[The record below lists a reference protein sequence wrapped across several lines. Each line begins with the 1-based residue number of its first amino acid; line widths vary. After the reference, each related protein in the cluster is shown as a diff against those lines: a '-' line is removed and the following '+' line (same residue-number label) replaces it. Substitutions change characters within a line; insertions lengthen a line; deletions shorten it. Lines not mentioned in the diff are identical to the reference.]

1 MSFSQPFITHRTRK
15 DKFYTQVNRLINW
28 HKVDK
33 QVKRYY
39 KANHGEVGRD
49 GYEGLLLFKML
60 LLGIWN
66 NLSDYG
72 VEELVNDSLSASS
85 FCGLSLED
93 DVPDHSILSRFRT
106 TMTKRGVFD
115 KLLSKINQQLEANNV
130 MVKTV
135 TKVDASITD
144 TPRKPRGNKTFEV
157 DDDNQAKQC
166 YKPSV
171 DQDAS
176 WVKKA
181 GKTRYGFKKHIITD
195 DEGLVIGVKT
205 TKASVHDSQ
214 VFEELVG
221 DANLPPSCEV
231 QADKAY
237 KSKRHDNYLNKHK
250 LKNGTQ
256 HRAYRNKPLTKQQTQ
271 HNKQVAKTRYMVER
285 TFGSMVR
292 WFGAGTA
299 RYVGIDK
306 MHTQHVL
313 ESIAYNLKRM
323 PNLMAKQIVKQGVYT

>member
-1 MSFSQPFITHRTRK
+1 MSFSQPFVTHRTRK
-15 DKFYTQVNRLINW
+15 DKFYTQVNTLIDW
-28 HKVDK
+28 HKIDK
-33 QVKRYY
+33 QIKHYY
-39 KANHGEVGRD
+39 QANHGEVGRD
-49 GYEGLLLFKML
+49 GYAGLLLFKML

-72 VEELVNDSLSASS
+72 TEELVNDSLSASS

-93 DVPDHSILSRFRT
+93 NVPDHSILSRFRT
-106 TMTKRGVFD
+106 YMTKRGVFD
-115 KLLSKINQQLEANNV
+115 KLLANINKQLEQKSL

-144 TPRKPRGNKTFEV
+144 TPRKPKGRNIYEV
-157 DDDNQAKQC
+157 DDDNQPKR
-166 YKPSV
+166 YYPPSV
-171 DQDAS
+171 DKDAS

-205 TKASVHDSQ
+205 TKASTHDSQ
-214 VFEELVG
+214 VFAELVSN
-221 DANLPPSCEV
+221 ANLPIACEV

-237 KSKRHDNYLNKHK
+237 KSKRHDDYLNKHR

-256 HRAYRNKPLTKQQTQ
+256 YRATRGKPLTKAQTK

-292 WFGAGTA
+292 WFGAGAA
-299 RYVGIDK
+299 RYIGIDK
-306 MHTQHVL
+306 THTQHVL

-323 PNLMAKQIVKQGVYT
+323 PNLMAKQILKQGVWT

>member
-1 MSFSQPFITHRTRK
+1 MSFSQPFVTHRTRK
-15 DKFYTQVNRLINW
+15 DKFYTQVNTLVDW
-28 HKVDK
+28 HKVDR
-33 QVKRYY
+33 QIKRYY

-49 GYEGLLLFKML
+49 GYSGLLLFKML
-60 LLGIWN
+60 LLGICN

-72 VEELVNDSLSASS
+72 VEELVNDSLSASR
-85 FCGLSLED
+85 FCALALED
-93 DVPDHSILSRFRT
+93 DVADHSILSRFRT
-106 TMTKRGVFD
+106 YMTKRGAFD
-115 KLLSKINQQLEANNV
+115 KLLNEINQQLEANHV

-144 TPRKPRGNKTFEV
+144 TPRKPRGKKTFEV
-157 DDDNQAKQC
+157 DDGNQAKQY
-166 YKPSV
+166 YKPNV
-171 DQDAS
+171 DEDGS

-205 TKASVHDSQ
+205 TKASTHDSK
-214 VFEELVG
+214 VFEYLVS
-221 DANLPPSCEV
+221 DANLPIACEV

-237 KSKRHDNYLNKHK
+237 KSKHHDDYLNKRK
-250 LKNGTQ
+250 LRNGTQ
-256 HRAYRNKPLTKQQTQ
+256 YRASRNKPLTQAQSK

-292 WFGAGTA
+292 WFGAGTV

-313 ESIAYNLKRM
+313 ESIAYNLKRTV
-323 PNLMAKQIVKQGVYT
+323 NLMAKQIAKQGCYS